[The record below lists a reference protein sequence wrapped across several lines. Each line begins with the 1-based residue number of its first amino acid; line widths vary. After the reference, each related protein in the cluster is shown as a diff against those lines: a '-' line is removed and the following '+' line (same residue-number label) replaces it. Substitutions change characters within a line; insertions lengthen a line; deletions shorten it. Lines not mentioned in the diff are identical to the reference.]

1 MELRLLRLG
10 KMRLLRGL
18 RELMLL
24 LRILILSL
32 SMRLILMERDLGVL
46 CEWRVLLLLV
56 WIMRHS
62 LLLQLL

>member
-1 MELRLLRLG
+1 
-10 KMRLLRGL
+10 
-18 RELMLL
+18 
-24 LRILILSL
+24 
-32 SMRLILMERDLGVL
+32 MRLILMERDLGVL